1 MPVLYGG
8 GEENAFIR
16 LYQTPLILAARSGHV
31 GALRMLLEKDNNI
44 ESGQKNGVVALVW
57 AAQEG
62 REAAVQELLDKG
74 VNIESKDNNGCSPLA
89 IAARQGHEL
98 AIQILIDNGANIESK
113 DDREYTPLTLASQ
126 QGHEAAMRMLLDKDA
141 NIEPRNC
148 YGNSPLAAAAWTG
161 YERAI
166 KILLD
171 KGANIESKDLKRNSP
186 LALAAKENHE
196 AAIRVLFDEGANIEA
211 KNNKVAA
218 QAGRESAVRVL
229 LEKGA
234 NVGSKNNKGK
244 SPLALATQKR
254 HNGVIELLRRRG
266 SASPERPSW
275 FSTLGSLFRTPTHYS
290 WTMSQRISGAFQNGL
305 DRQTGFSGE
314 EVQIHGDLA
323 LACLDQL
330 KEDMMRPSNNSE
342 VETESIHMEESEES
356 GMHDSSRFRN
366 HDSLKSEPATAQ
378 NPKDKTR
385 ASKLKVELSAK
396 RDLLCFIEAR
406 INLMWG
412 SLRAALEDS
421 EWALG
426 GMKKRWGPWYPK
438 TLECASHNALLLALN
453 SDVRKAETIDFDGY
467 TPTDTE
473 VKMFICR
480 DSTENWN
487 LLAAKAELKDA
498 ITTARTEFGRNVHP
512 DILRCQSVLALAYHH
527 CAESRQAEDLA
538 LCTLRR
544 QSVIYNP
551 RRSQKGFLLQ
561 KASQDEYKDPPV
573 DALDFRYHLAQAV
586 RWQGGIHDSE
596 ELLEKAAKRL
606 RGVYEGRSDKLG
618 IKHPATLCAKLELIT
633 TNYALGRWEDLDD
646 STQASGIHD
655 VDISM
660 EHNDQDISEIN
671 VKSFRPSSQDTWDLV
686 THHLLDIFRLHE
698 AQHGSNVAEKKA
710 RFGAD
715 LSKPEV

>member
-8 GEENAFIR
+8 GEENAYIR
-16 LYQTPLILAARSGHV
+16 LCIEMIQHYPVYSDQTPLILAARSGHV

-113 DDREYTPLTLASQ
+113 DDREYTPLTLASR

-171 KGANIESKDLKRNSP
+171 KGANIESKDLKGNSP

-244 SPLALATQKR
+244 SPLALATQNR

-342 VETESIHMEESEES
+342 VETESIHMEESEAS

-406 INLMWG
+406 TNLMWG

-426 GMKKRWGPWYPK
+426 GMKKRWGPWHPK

-453 SDVRKAETIDFDGY
+453 SDVRKAETVC
-467 TPTDTE
+467 TAALRTMTTE
-473 VKMFICR
+473 LGSLHPLTLETMEHLDRIHEMQSR
-480 DSTENWN
+480 
-487 LLAAKAELKDA
+487 LLEAAD
-498 ITTARTEFGRNVHP
+498 IARSLT
-512 DILRCQSVLALAYHH
+512 
-527 CAESRQAEDLA
+527 
-538 LCTLRR
+538 
-544 QSVIYNP
+544 
-551 RRSQKGFLLQ
+551 
-561 KASQDEYKDPPV
+561 QDEYKDPPV

-671 VKSFRPSSQDTWDLV
+671 VKSFRPLSQDTWDLV